1 MYEIKNKYKVEKNK
15 MLKVC
20 NLKRPT
26 KLQNKETFCN
36 IDQEKRED
44 TKKQTRNKRAI
55 KLWIDQKILMRIL
68 FQNTLHQKI

>member
-1 MYEIKNKYKVEKNK
+1 MYEVKNKYKVEKNE

-36 IDQEKRED
+36 IYQEK
-44 TKKQTRNKRAI
+44 KRRH
-55 KLWIDQKILMRIL
+55 KEVD
-68 FQNTLHQKI
+68 